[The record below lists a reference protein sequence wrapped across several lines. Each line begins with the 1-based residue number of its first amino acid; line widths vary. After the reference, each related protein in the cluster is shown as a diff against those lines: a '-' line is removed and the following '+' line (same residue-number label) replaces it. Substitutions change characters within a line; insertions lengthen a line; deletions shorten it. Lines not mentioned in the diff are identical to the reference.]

1 MATLGQ
7 PETMFQQGKRY
18 PHHTST
24 ISSSLHLTFAA
35 FSHFLLTTLACVE
48 HNSYADSHVSLLKSL
63 CSHIHTHVSQT
74 NRSCYHFQPV

>member
-24 ISSSLHLTFAA
+24 LSSSLRFTSTA
-35 FSHFLLTTLACVE
+35 FPHFLLATLACIE
-48 HNSYADSHVSLLKSL
+48 HNSYIGSHISLLKSL
-63 CSHIHTHVSQT
+63 CFTHMSQT
-74 NRSCYHFQPV
+74 DHSYYHFHLV